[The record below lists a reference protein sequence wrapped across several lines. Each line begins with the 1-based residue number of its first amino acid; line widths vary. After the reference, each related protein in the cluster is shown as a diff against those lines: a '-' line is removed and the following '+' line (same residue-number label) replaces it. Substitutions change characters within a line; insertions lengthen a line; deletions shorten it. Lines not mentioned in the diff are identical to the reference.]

1 MVGSDRDEGREDYI
15 SRPSPLIC
23 ELIAIVWTLQVNDL
37 RETLYCTY
45 IYSLEE
51 CVNVFFTKMEDTY
64 RLDSNEKW
72 IIDINLTYEEREQ
85 AIKAYV
91 SILKELGIEKTC
103 TIIEQLLDEE
113 NLTLLALG
121 QAIIRNR

>member
-1 MVGSDRDEGREDYI
+1 LSNRRAALCHVVGSGRDEGREDYI

-64 RLDSNEKW
+64 RFDSNEKW
-72 IIDINLTYEEREQ
+72 ICEILGRESE
-85 AIKAYV
+85 AKG
-91 SILKELGIEKTC
+91 L
-103 TIIEQLLDEE
+103 
-113 NLTLLALG
+113 
-121 QAIIRNR
+121 

>member
-1 MVGSDRDEGREDYI
+1 MAKDGED
-15 SRPSPLIC
+15 
-23 ELIAIVWTLQVNDL
+23 TGKF
-37 RETLYCTY
+37 T
-45 IYSLEE
+45 EE
-51 CVNVFFTKMEDTY
+51 FTNIMFSAMENVVAKEERVNVFSTKMEDTY
-64 RLDSNEKW
+64 GLESNENW
-72 IIDINLTYEEREQ
+72 IVDINFTYEEREQ
-85 AIKAYV
+85 AIKAYI

>member
-1 MVGSDRDEGREDYI
+1 MTKDIDHDVFDKGKF
-15 SRPSPLIC
+15 
-23 ELIAIVWTLQVNDL
+23 T
-37 RETLYCTY
+37 
-45 IYSLEE
+45 EE
-51 CVNVFFTKMEDTY
+51 FLNVMASGMENLVAKEERANVFFKKMEDTY

-72 IIDINLTYEEREQ
+72 IIDINFTYEEREQ
-85 AIKAYV
+85 AIRAYI